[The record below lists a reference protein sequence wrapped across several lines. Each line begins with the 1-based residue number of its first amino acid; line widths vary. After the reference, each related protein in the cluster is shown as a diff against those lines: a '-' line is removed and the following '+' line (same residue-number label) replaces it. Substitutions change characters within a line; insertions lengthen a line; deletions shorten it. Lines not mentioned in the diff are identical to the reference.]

1 MNTEKLID
9 DWRAQYQVRT
19 ETADMVRRELKG
31 IAFDRDIEKFIQALG
46 PMLPNARDLA
56 RRTDSELL
64 KAELDEMEGLYLLS
78 SRLLAHLNHSK
89 TSARSLALDALGE
102 EGIEALRMLSNESR
116 QWIADSAHL
125 RAKQN
130 GPKND
135 DTAWFV
141 ALVAIH
147 WQTRMPDTAI
157 TPSGAFKRI
166 CEEVVRLED
175 LPFKITRPAIE
186 RGLQIQRIAETD
198 H

>member
-1 MNTEKLID
+1 MDTEKLIN

-19 ETADMVRRELKG
+19 ETAEMVRQELQG

-46 PMLPNARDLA
+46 PVLPNTRDLA
-56 RRTDSELL
+56 RRTDTEELN
-64 KAELDEMEGLYLLS
+64 AELDEMEGLYRLS

-89 TSARSLALDALGE
+89 ASPRLLALDALGE
-102 EGIEALRMLSNESR
+102 EGIEALRTISNESR
-116 QWIADSAHL
+116 QWIDNFEHR

-141 ALVAIH
+141 ALMAIH
-147 WQTRMPDTAI
+147 WQKQMPDTPI
-157 TPSGAFKRI
+157 TPSGAFKRV
-166 CEEVVRLED
+166 CEQIVRLEG

-186 RGLQIQRIAETD
+186 RGVQIQRIAETD
-198 H
+198 R

>member
-19 ETADMVRRELKG
+19 ETADMVRRELQG

-46 PMLPNARDLA
+46 PVLPNARDLA
-56 RRTDSELL
+56 RLTDSELM
-64 KAELDEMEGLYLLS
+64 KAELEEMQGLYILS

-102 EGIEALRMLSNESR
+102 EGIEALRTISTESR
-116 QWIADSAHL
+116 DWTSGFAHL

-135 DTAWFV
+135 DTTLFV
-141 ALVAIH
+141 ALMAHH
-147 WQTRMPDTAI
+147 WHAQMPDTQI

-166 CEEVVRLED
+166 CEEIVRLEG

-186 RGLQIQRIAETD
+186 RGLQLSL
-198 H
+198 